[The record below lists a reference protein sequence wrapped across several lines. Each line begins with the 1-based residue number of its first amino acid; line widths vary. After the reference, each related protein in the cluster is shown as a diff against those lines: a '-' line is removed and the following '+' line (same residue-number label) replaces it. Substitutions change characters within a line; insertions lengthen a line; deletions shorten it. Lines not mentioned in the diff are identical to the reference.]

1 MLIRLVRESDVPSL
15 HEHRL
20 CGVTF
25 EETAELVKTAT
36 DAEDGEETRFL
47 VAVDEDGG
55 VVGMTTVQRLTH
67 RMCRHR
73 AELGGFVILP
83 AGPGLRRGPPMEADH
98 PVVAL
103 RSANW
108 RGALS

>member
-1 MLIRLVRESDVPSL
+1 MRYSKQPSPRGSVGRGYRRRMLIRLVRESDVPSL

-47 VAVDEDGG
+47 VAVDE
-55 VVGMTTVQRLTH
+55 
-67 RMCRHR
+67 
-73 AELGGFVILP
+73 E
-83 AGPGLRRGPPMEADH
+83 RRDAL
-98 PVVAL
+98 VAL
-103 RSANW
+103 
-108 RGALS
+108 